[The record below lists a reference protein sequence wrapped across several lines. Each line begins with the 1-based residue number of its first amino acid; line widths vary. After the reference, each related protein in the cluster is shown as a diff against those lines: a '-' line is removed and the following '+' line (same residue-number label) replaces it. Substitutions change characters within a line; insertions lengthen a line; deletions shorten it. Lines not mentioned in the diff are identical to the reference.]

1 VNCVKILINY
11 IELIKSG
18 GGTGP
23 MNSGNLL
30 GRKQG
35 ANSSKMDSILED
47 KELSVTLPLF
57 PKWESVFL

>member
-1 VNCVKILINY
+1 
-11 IELIKSG
+11 
-18 GGTGP
+18 

-47 KELSVTLPLF
+47 KALLVTGLLF
-57 PKWESVFL
+57 QNGRAFFNKRSFSFYSYITN